1 MAGLRQLRQ
10 RDSYVH
16 EGVRRDAA
24 ELHILRAI
32 GTSTVTS
39 TTSGTVFRCSSR
51 FGALLP
57 REPFP
62 LILPFPIL
70 SRTQTPHQEKDRS
83 ARVSVFTRVY
93 ESANE
98 RPERVRVRLLAS
110 NGEDFANI
118 TTSREEDYSPT
129 KIGGRDL
136 LKTATVDRRVAPV
149 VSEGKKSAVCGTREG
164 HPVGERLDDA

>member
-1 MAGLRQLRQ
+1 M
-10 RDSYVH
+10 
-16 EGVRRDAA
+16 
-24 ELHILRAI
+24 

-83 ARVSVFTRVY
+83 ARVSVFTRVC

-118 TTSREEDYSPT
+118 TTF
-129 KIGGRDL
+129 
-136 LKTATVDRRVAPV
+136 A
-149 VSEGKKSAVCGTREG
+149 
-164 HPVGERLDDA
+164 